1 MAEGLTNEERAWLE
15 YLAWTRGAIPSQYVL
30 TERRAWERLQRALHP
45 IVADL
50 DGLQP
55 ADADADAKGQWQH
68 WSEGWDE

>member
-1 MAEGLTNEERAWLE
+1 MAEELTGAVRDWSE
-15 YLAWTRGAIPSQYVL
+15 YLAWTRGAVPEQYEL

-55 ADADADAKGQWQH
+55 ADADAKGQWQH
-68 WSEGWDE
+68 WGEGWDE